1 MIPQQDSPINM
12 QGKLIIF
19 SAPSGA
25 GKTTIVHHVL
35 KKFPD
40 RLEFS
45 VSACTRSRRLNEV
58 DGKDYHF
65 MTTEDFKQKIKK
77 NEFAE
82 WEEVYQGQFYGTL
95 KSELDRIWNEG
106 KQVIFD
112 LDVQGGLNLKRKY
125 GRRSFAIFVMPPSIE
140 VLELRLRQR
149 KTETEDSIAK
159 RVAKAKEEMMV
170 ADQFDKI
177 LINENLEKAC
187 ADAERLV
194 SVFLKSPDPKGGI

>member
-1 MIPQQDSPINM
+1 M

-25 GKTTIVHHVL
+25 GKTTIVHHAL
-35 KKFPD
+35 KNFSEQ
-40 RLEFS
+40 LEFS
-45 VSACTRSRRLNEV
+45 ISACTRAMRPNEV
-58 DGKDYHF
+58 NGKDYHF
-65 MTTEDFKQKIKK
+65 MSTEDFKQKIKK

-95 KSELDRIWNEG
+95 KSELERIWGSG

-125 GRRSFAIFVMPPSIE
+125 GRQAFAIFVMPPSIE

-149 KTETEDSIAK
+149 KTETEESLAK
-159 RVAKAKEEMMV
+159 RISKAREEIQV

-177 LINENLEKAC
+177 LINENLDKAC

-194 SVFLKSPDPKGGI
+194 SEFLKK

>member
-1 MIPQQDSPINM
+1 M

-25 GKTTIVHHVL
+25 GKTTIVQHIL
-35 KKFPD
+35 RKFSD
-40 RLEFS
+40 QLEFS
-45 VSACTRSRRLNEV
+45 ISACTRSKRPNEV
-58 DGKDYHF
+58 DGKDYYF
-65 MTTEDFKQKIKK
+65 ISTEEFKQKIKK

-95 KSELDRIWNEG
+95 KTELERIWGSG

-112 LDVQGGLNLKRKY
+112 LDVQGGLNLKMKY
-125 GRRSFAIFVMPPSIE
+125 GRQSFAIFVMPPSIE

-149 KTETEDSIAK
+149 QTETPESLAK
-159 RVAKAKEEMMV
+159 RVSKAREEILV
-170 ADQFDKI
+170 AGQFDKI
-177 LINENLEKAC
+177 VVNENLDKAC

-194 SVFLKSPDPKGGI
+194 SEFLKK